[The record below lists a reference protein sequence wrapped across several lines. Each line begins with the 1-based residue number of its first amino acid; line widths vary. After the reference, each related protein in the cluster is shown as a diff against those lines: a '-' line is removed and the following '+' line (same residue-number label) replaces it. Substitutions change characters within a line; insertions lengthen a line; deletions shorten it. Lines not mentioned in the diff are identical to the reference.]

1 MAPGI
6 TFKNPFTGSTH
17 QTRRATSEEEREE
30 TAASNISPSSSPP
43 SRRRSALTGDKATR
57 PTSGRLSPRSGGGD
71 KAAGDG
77 PRKED
82 EDVAPEDSRR
92 NSFPWYEK
100 GESSLMAVERTQK
113 ERARVGLPPLVFSDE
128 EGGPSSARAA
138 AAAALLTPPPPPQ
151 HQQGSPRGRR
161 RTSRLRSSQGTLEG
175 SDEGGEL
182 SGATTLAGSFNER
195 ASVLEVQD
203 KGKKKWDYGEGQQGK
218 KQRGETRTKGA
229 EEEAE
234 DGPASSSPA
243 PPGHTKRCML
253 KSALERVGR
262 ALMFKKNKGKGSAL
276 DCCLRQKK
284 SWEVV
289 KNKVKFPEA
298 WWRAGWLKK

>member
-17 QTRRATSEEEREE
+17 RTGRGASEEEAE
-30 TAASNISPSSSPP
+30 TAAGSVSPSSSPP
-43 SRRRSALTGDKATR
+43 SRRRSALTGVQSTR

-71 KAAGDG
+71 KPAGDG

-92 NSFPWYEK
+92 GSFPWYEK
-100 GESSLMAVERTQK
+100 GESSRMAAERVQK
-113 ERARVGLPPLVFSDE
+113 ERARAGLPPLVFSDE

-138 AAAALLTPPPPPQ
+138 APTPPPPPQ
-151 HQQGSPRGRR
+151 QQQGSPRGRR

-182 SGATTLAGSFNER
+182 SGATTLAGSFNDQG
-195 ASVLEVQD
+195 SVLDVGG
-203 KGKKKWDYGEGQQGK
+203 KGKKKWNYGEGQQ
-218 KQRGETRTKGA
+218 KQKQGQDETRTKGA
-229 EEEAE
+229 EEEGE
-234 DGPASSSPA
+234 DRPASS
-243 PPGHTKRCML
+243 PPPPPPSHTKRCML
-253 KSALERVGR
+253 KSALESVGR
-262 ALMFKKNKGKGSAL
+262 ALLFKKNKGKGSAL
-276 DCCLRQKK
+276 GCCLRQKK

>member
-17 QTRRATSEEEREE
+17 QTGRGASEEEAE
-30 TAASNISPSSSPP
+30 TAAGNVSSSSSPP
-43 SRRRSALTGDKATR
+43 SRRRSALTGDKSTR
-57 PTSGRLSPRSGGGD
+57 PTSGRVSPRSGRGD
-71 KAAGDG
+71 KSPESEA
-77 PRKED
+77 RRED
-82 EDVAPEDSRR
+82 EDVAAEDSQR

-100 GESSLMAVERTQK
+100 GESSRMEAERVQK
-113 ERARVGLPPLVFSDE
+113 ERARAGLPPIVFSDE

-138 AAAALLTPPPPPQ
+138 ALTPPPPPPPQ
-151 HQQGSPRGRR
+151 QQQGSPRGRR

-182 SGATTLAGSFNER
+182 SGATTLAGSFNDQG
-195 ASVLEVQD
+195 SVLEVGG
-203 KGKKKWDYGEGQQGK
+203 KGKKKWNYGEGQQEK
-218 KQRGETRTKGA
+218 KQGQDETRTKGA
-229 EEEAE
+229 EEAE
-234 DGPASSSPA
+234 DRPASLSP
-243 PPGHTKRCML
+243 PPPSHTKRCML

-262 ALMFKKNKGKGSAL
+262 ALLCKKNKGKGSAL
-276 DCCLRQKK
+276 GCCLRQKK

>member
-1 MAPGI
+1 MAPI

-17 QTRRATSEEEREE
+17 QTGRRASEEEAE
-30 TAASNISPSSSPP
+30 TAAGSVSPSSLSSPP
-43 SRRRSALTGDKATR
+43 RRRSALTGDKSTR
-57 PTSGRLSPRSGGGD
+57 PTSGRLCPRSGRGD

-82 EDVAPEDSRR
+82 EDVAPEDSQR

-100 GESSLMAVERTQK
+100 GESSRMAAERVQK
-113 ERARVGLPPLVFSDE
+113 ERARAGLPPLVFSDE

-138 AAAALLTPPPPPQ
+138 ALTPPPPPQ
-151 HQQGSPRGRR
+151 QQQGSPRGRR

-182 SGATTLAGSFNER
+182 SGATTLAGSFNDQG
-195 ASVLEVQD
+195 SVLEVGG
-203 KGKKKWDYGEGQQGK
+203 KGKKKWNYGEGQQGK
-218 KQRGETRTKGA
+218 KQQDETRTKGA
-229 EEEAE
+229 EEAE
-234 DGPASSSPA
+234 DRPASS
-243 PPGHTKRCML
+243 PPPPPSHTKRCML
-253 KSALERVGR
+253 KSVFERVGR
-262 ALMFKKNKGKGSAL
+262 ALLFKKNKGKGSAL
-276 DCCLRQKK
+276 GCCLRQKK

>member
-1 MAPGI
+1 MAPRI

-17 QTRRATSEEEREE
+17 QTRRGASEEQGEE
-30 TAASNISPSSSPP
+30 IAANNSSPSSSPP
-43 SRRRSALTGDKATR
+43 RRRSALTGNKSTR
-57 PTSGRLSPRSGGGD
+57 PTSGRVSPRSGRGV

-77 PRKED
+77 PRKDD
-82 EDVAPEDSRR
+82 ENVSPEDSRR
-92 NSFPWYEK
+92 GSFPWYEK
-100 GESSLMAVERTQK
+100 GESSRMAAERVQK
-113 ERARVGLPPLVFSDE
+113 ERARAGLPPLVFSDE

-138 AAAALLTPPPPPQ
+138 ALTPPPPPQ
-151 HQQGSPRGRR
+151 QQQQGSPRGRR

-182 SGATTLAGSFNER
+182 SGATTLAGSFNDQG
-195 ASVLEVQD
+195 SVLEVGG
-203 KGKKKWDYGEGQQGK
+203 KGKKKWNHGEGQQGK
-218 KQRGETRTKGA
+218 KQQDETRTKGA
-229 EEEAE
+229 EEAG
-234 DGPASSSPA
+234 DRPASLSP
-243 PPGHTKRCML
+243 PPPSHTKRCML

-262 ALMFKKNKGKGSAL
+262 ALLFKKNKGKGSAL
-276 DCCLRQKK
+276 GCCLRQKK

>member
-1 MAPGI
+1 MAPI

-17 QTRRATSEEEREE
+17 QTRRSASQEGEE
-30 TAASNISPSSSPP
+30 TTAPGISPSSLSSLP
-43 SRRRSALTGDKATR
+43 RRRSALTGDKSTR
-57 PTSGRLSPRSGGGD
+57 PTSGRVSPRSGGD

-77 PRKED
+77 PRKDD
-82 EDVAPEDSRR
+82 EDVSPEDSRR
-92 NSFPWYEK
+92 GSFPWYEK
-100 GESSLMAVERTQK
+100 GESSRMATERAQK
-113 ERARVGLPPLVFSDE
+113 ERARAGLPPLVFSDE

-138 AAAALLTPPPPPQ
+138 ALTPPPPPQ
-151 HQQGSPRGRR
+151 KQQGSPRGRR

-195 ASVLEVQD
+195 ASVPEVQD
-203 KGKKKWDYGEGQQGK
+203 KGKKKWNYGEGQQGK
-218 KQRGETRTKGA
+218 KKGQDEMRTKGA
-229 EEEAE
+229 EEAE
-234 DGPASSSPA
+234 DRPASS
-243 PPGHTKRCML
+243 PPPPPPPPSHTKRCML
-253 KSALERVGR
+253 KSVFERVGR
-262 ALMFKKNKGKGSAL
+262 ALLFKKNKGKGSAL
-276 DCCLRQKK
+276 GCCLRQKN